1 MRTETL
7 NTATAILSAA
17 ITDKSERAEVLAMLQ
32 PKPPKREKLLTTKA
46 ACDLA
51 GVHPKTLFR
60 WERMGYLK
68 PRRITPSR
76 VRWAK
81 SELETFL
88 CETAEG

>member
-1 MRTETL
+1 MTPETL
-7 NTATAILSAA
+7 KTLEAFARAA
-17 ITDKSERAEVLAMLQ
+17 IADPGERAEALKALA
-32 PKPPKREKLLTTKA
+32 PKPPAREKYFTTRQA
-46 ACDLA
+46 AEFA
-51 GVHPKTLFR
+51 GCVRKTLFR
-60 WERMGYLK
+60 WARQGHLH

>member
-1 MRTETL
+1 MKDETR
-7 NTATAILSAA
+7 NTVAA
-17 ITDKSERAEVLAMLQ
+17 LVAAGIPDKGERAEVLALLK
-32 PKPPKREKLLTTKA
+32 PKAPTREKMLTTRA
-46 ACDLA
+46 ACELA

-60 WERMGYLK
+60 WETKGYLH

-88 CETAEG
+88 CEGAEA